1 MNIIDFV
8 NGLIA
13 QIPYV
18 EMIPYAAI
26 VVPAVVAIISIVLA
40 HFGKRLLNILK
51 FAACAGAGYYLGSVV
66 LWTYVGEFLGAYGIS
81 NIVLGVVLAVIVALV
96 GNFAYPFVFAGAVGY
111 GVYLLLAD
119 YAIILDPISCAIE
132 LDLLPLHENALW
144 IAIGI
149 GVLALLFRGFF
160 ETVITAVGGGAC
172 FSVGIYTAIVA
183 LTDALNL
190 GANGTGFKFDGNTPV
205 LATLTFEMVV
215 LVVVGVLA
223 CLGGF
228 VKQVKNRHRF

>member
-18 EMIPYAAI
+18 DMVPYSAI
-26 VVPAVVAIISIVLA
+26 IVPAVIAIISIVLA
-40 HFGKRLLNILK
+40 HFGKRLLNFLK

-66 LWTYVGEFLGAYGIS
+66 LWAYVGQFLGTYGIS
-81 NIVLGVVLAVIVALV
+81 NIVLGVVLAVIIALV

-119 YAIILDPISCAIE
+119 YALILDSVSCAIE
-132 LDLLPLHENALW
+132 LDLLPLHYNALW
-144 IAIGI
+144 IAIAI

-172 FSVGIYTAIVA
+172 FSVCLYTAIIA

-190 GANGTGFKFDGNTPV
+190 GANGTGLKIDGNTPV
-205 LATLTFEMVV
+205 LGALTFEMVV